1 MSLDIYTKVGKTFI
15 TVSVIT
21 EQKERNKMIKNEA
34 VTEAT
39 LETKEWEGELDDAE
53 LTTVSGGLLGDLPI
67 VGGAVTT
74 VVDTASELPVVGT
87 VVTTVTG
94 LVP

>member
-1 MSLDIYTKVGKTFI
+1 MSLDIYTKVWLSFI

-34 VTEAT
+34 VTKAT

-53 LTTVSGGLLGDLPI
+53 LTTVSGGLDVPI
-67 VGGAVTT
+67 VGGVVNT
-74 VVDTASELPVVGT
+74 VVDTASNVPVVGP
-87 VVTTVTG
+87 VVNTVTG
-94 LVP
+94 LLPL

>member
-1 MSLDIYTKVGKTFI
+1 MSKDIYTKVWLSFI

-34 VTEAT
+34 VTKAT

-53 LTTVSGGLLGDLPI
+53 LTTVSGGLDVPI
-67 VGGAVTT
+67 VGGVVNT
-74 VVDTASELPVVGT
+74 VVDTASNVPVVGP
-87 VVTTVTG
+87 VVNTVTG
-94 LVP
+94 LLPL